1 MLSWTVVMVLTLI
14 ASVAWMLSSSD
25 SAVANV
31 FRKARLLTIG
41 VTHMLLSRDKKSKA
55 KVDPATMVVDT
66 SVRPKCIVFLR
77 HGESEWNEVFNRG
90 FGPSFLVR
98 LTRAVVREV
107 LMVTSRDSIFF
118 DSPLSD
124 TGIKQTQELIRFLQR
139 APGAPGSVVDPK
151 VDQVIAILNGE
162 KPDGSI
168 LTTSNLRRAIATGL
182 IALWDRLRQTKVC

>member
-1 MLSWTVVMVLTLI
+1 MVLTLI

-41 VTHMLLSRDKKSKA
+41 VTHMLLSRDKKGKA

-66 SVRPKCIVFLR
+66 SVRPKRIVFLR